1 MTEIVKNQPAM
12 QETWVRSLGQKDP
25 LEKEMTTH
33 SSILAWRIPWT
44 GKELDTIEPWTPS
57 LSEGNTSEASL
68 RGAAR
73 KFLYK
78 LLLVS
83 FSVSLSLSLSLP
95 LFSLYLC
102 LCQSISLSPSVSL
115 SLFVSLSVSL
125 SFSSLLSLPVFLFVS
140 VPLYL
145 CLSASLSLSFSSPI
159 PPAPKYALSLSSS
172 RITNW
177 SWTEMPR
184 RLCSSVDRCV
194 AGAVMS
200 CKHTHQLL
208 SLQPGLK
215 VGQFPLKAGPLN
227 WTWFC
232 CPLLSDLR

>member
-57 LSEGNTSEASL
+57 LSEGNTWEASL

-102 LCQSISLSPSVSL
+102 LSVSPSLCLLLCLCPFLSP
-115 SLFVSLSVSL
+115 
-125 SFSSLLSLPVFLFVS
+125 
-140 VPLYL
+140 
-145 CLSASLSLSFSSPI
+145 SLSLSLSPLFSLCLSFSLSAYLSI
-159 PPAPKYALSLSSS
+159 SVSLHLSLS
-172 RITNW
+172 
-177 SWTEMPR
+177 PR
-184 RLCSSVDRCV
+184 LQY
-194 AGAVMS
+194 
-200 CKHTHQLL
+200 HQPQNMHCP
-208 SLQPGLK
+208 SHPAASPIDPGLK
-215 VGQFPLKAGPLN
+215 CPEDCVHLWTDVWRGQLCLANIPTN
-227 WTWFC
+227 FC
-232 CPLLSDLR
+232 LFNQD